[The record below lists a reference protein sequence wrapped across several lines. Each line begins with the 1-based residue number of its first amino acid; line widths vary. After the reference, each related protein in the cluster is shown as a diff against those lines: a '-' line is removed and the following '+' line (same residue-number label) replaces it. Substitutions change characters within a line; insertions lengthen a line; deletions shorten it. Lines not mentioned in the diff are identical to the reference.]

1 MNVKVG
7 NQGEYEVGKGI
18 CLGALEVEAEDAKS
32 PEPRRKAVL
41 RWRGE
46 TAAAV
51 VTAHGAASL
60 SVVTTWA

>member
-1 MNVKVG
+1 MVLT
-7 NQGEYEVGKGI
+7 QGEDEAGQGI
-18 CLGALEVEAEDAKS
+18 YLGAVLEVKAKDAKS

-60 SVVTTWA
+60 SMVTTRA